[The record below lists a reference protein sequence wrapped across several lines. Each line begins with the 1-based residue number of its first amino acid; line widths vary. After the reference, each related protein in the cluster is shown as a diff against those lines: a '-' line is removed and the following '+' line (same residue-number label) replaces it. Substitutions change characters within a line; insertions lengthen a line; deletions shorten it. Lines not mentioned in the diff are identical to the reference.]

1 MASGSLSV
9 SGLMKQQG
17 PSANINV
24 MGGPA
29 STVGSMSSTMQ
40 TSVPS
45 FSVAPQP
52 MPVDGSTV
60 TAHYGPSTAQ
70 QRPPFG
76 VHSYTTPGTSLPTS
90 QVCRSCDIRSGTSL
104 TLILVSGDLVF

>member
-1 MASGSLSV
+1 MVSGSHGV
-9 SGLMKQQG
+9 PHSGGPMKQG
-17 PSANINV
+17 PTTA

-29 STVGSMSSTMQ
+29 STVGSMSSTVQ

-60 TAHYGPSTAQ
+60 TAHYGPSAAQ
-70 QRPPFG
+70 QRPSFG
-76 VHSYTTPGTSLPTS
+76 VHNYPASGTSLPQS
-90 QVCRSCDIRSGTSL
+90 QVCL
-104 TLILVSGDLVF
+104 TLPIVAVIVQLL